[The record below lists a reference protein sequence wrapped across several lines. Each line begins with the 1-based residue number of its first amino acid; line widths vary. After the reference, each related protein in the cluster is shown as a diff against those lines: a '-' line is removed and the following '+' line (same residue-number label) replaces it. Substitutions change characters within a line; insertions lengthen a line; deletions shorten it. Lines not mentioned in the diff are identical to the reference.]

1 MNTGQMMLTIAAM
14 FLLSMVIL
22 TTNRGFLTT
31 NTTMYQSRY
40 DIIGVSIATSI
51 IEDATGLAFDEKT
64 VGAAITSTASLT
76 ASSSLG
82 LDGTESASRPDL
94 FDDFDDYDCYKT
106 SPKLDTLVIQGTTQ
120 KMIFNSYC
128 TVDYVVQDV
137 PNTITTSKTY
147 FKKIS
152 VKVIAPG
159 MTDTVKMSSVYSYWY
174 FR

>member
-1 MNTGQMMLTIAAM
+1 MNTGQMMLTIVAM

-31 NTTMYQSRY
+31 STTMTESRY
-40 DIIGVSIATSI
+40 DILGVSLATSI
-51 IEDATGLAFDEKT
+51 IEDATGLAFDENTKS
-64 VGAAITSTASLT
+64 AAITSTSSLT

-82 LDGTESASRPDL
+82 LDGSENRNRPDL

-106 SPKLDTLVIQGTTQ
+106 NPKLDTLVVQGTTQ

-128 TVDYVVQDV
+128 SVDYVVQDN

-152 VKVIAPG
+152 VSVFAPG
-159 MTDTVKMSSVYSYWY
+159 MNDTVKMSSVYSYWY